1 MQKTPGTILL
11 RTILTAGFIFG
22 AGLVLSMYL
31 KEDVLEYVLMHP
43 VMGTVAFVALAALAV
58 VFPSFTNI
66 MFIPIGV
73 ATFGPFWAAVLCIV
87 GWWLGSVAAFAIGR
101 YYEAYLLSRFASFQ
115 NYMYIDKLVQDK
127 NMFWKLIFLRMTFP
141 VDVLSYALALFSK
154 RVTHSMNAITTLI
167 GIAPFAFVFTYAGEM
182 MYKNVVWL
190 TGVLA
195 VVFIVWLIINIRKK

>member
-1 MQKTPGTILL
+1 MQKTPDTILL

-43 VMGTVAFVALAALAV
+43 VMGVAALVALAALAV
-58 VFPSFTNI
+58 VFPSFTNV

-87 GWWLGSVAAFAIGR
+87 GWWLGSVAAFAVGR

-115 NYMYIDKLVQDK
+115 NYMYIDKLVTEK

-195 VVFIVWLIINIRKK
+195 VVFIVWLIINIKNK

>member
-1 MQKTPGTILL
+1 MQKTPDTILL

-43 VMGTVAFVALAALAV
+43 VMGVAAFVALAALAV
-58 VFPSFTNI
+58 VFPSFTNV

-87 GWWLGSVAAFAIGR
+87 GWWLGSVAAFAVGR
-101 YYEAYLLSRFASFQ
+101 YYEKSLLSRFPSFQ
-115 NYMYIDKLVQDK
+115 NYLYIDKLVTEK

-195 VVFIVWLIINIRKK
+195 VVFIVWLIINIKNK

>member
-1 MQKTPGTILL
+1 MQKTPDTILL

-43 VMGTVAFVALAALAV
+43 VMGVAAFVALAALAV
-58 VFPSFTNI
+58 VFPSFTNV

-87 GWWLGSVAAFAIGR
+87 GWWLGSVAAFAVGR
-101 YYEAYLLSRFASFQ
+101 YYEKSLLSRFPSFQ
-115 NYMYIDKLVQDK
+115 NYLYIDKLVTEK

-195 VVFIVWLIINIRKK
+195 VVFIVWLIINIKKK

>member
-1 MQKTPGTILL
+1 MSKIKTFIKPLL
-11 RTILTAGFIFG
+11 VATAVFG
-22 AGLVLSMYL
+22 IGVMLSMYL

-43 VMGTVAFVALAALAV
+43 VMGTAAFVALAALAV
-58 VFPSFTNI
+58 VFPSFTNM

-73 ATFGPFWAAVLCIV
+73 SMFGPFYAAVLCIL
-87 GWWLGSVAAFAIGR
+87 GWWLGSVAAFAVGR

-182 MYKNVVWL
+182 MYRNVVWIA
-190 TGVLA
+190 TTLA
-195 VVFIVWLIINIRKK
+195 AVFIVWLIINIKNK

>member
-1 MQKTPGTILL
+1 MKKINLKVLL
-11 RTILTAGFIFG
+11 QSVVTAGFIFG

-43 VMGTVAFVALAALAV
+43 VMGVAAFVALAALAV

-87 GWWLGSVAAFAIGR
+87 GWWLGSVAAFAVGR
-101 YYEAYLLSRFASFQ
+101 YYEKSLLSRFPSFQ
-115 NYMYIDKLVQDK
+115 NYLYIDKLVTEK

-195 VVFIVWLIINIRKK
+195 VVFIVWLIINIKNK

>member
-1 MQKTPGTILL
+1 MQKTPDTILL

-22 AGLVLSMYL
+22 AGFVLSMYL

-43 VMGTVAFVALAALAV
+43 VMGTAAFVALAALAV

-87 GWWLGSVAAFAIGR
+87 GWWLGSVAAFAVGR

-195 VVFIVWLIINIRKK
+195 VVFIVWLIINIKNK